1 MRIEFPTYNF
11 PSRLYDFN
19 LNKEIEFENY
29 RLLEEYIQNLLTHKE
44 INKIKDGL
52 SNVLFWG
59 YYRVGY
65 RDVRVK
71 KFRKQV
77 TDFQLMAFSNLVKT
91 NEINP
96 ISIKKLGL
104 AQFSQFSF
112 ISKILMFMNPKRYV
126 TLDKKIMYLKD
137 SFNPD
142 NPLTRIRYSKN
153 DTGIR
158 ITKISTKYY
167 FEWCE
172 LCSFIANEI
181 NSNKI
186 AVDIERGFFRLV
198 EEEKTDYGKAIIASE
213 IKKLHALTENHT
225 P

>member
-1 MRIEFPTYNF
+1 MRIEFPPYNF

-29 RLLEEYIQNLLTHKE
+29 RLLEKHIQNLLTHKE

-59 YYRVGY
+59 FYRIGY
-65 RDVRVK
+65 RDNRVK
-71 KFRKQV
+71 IFRQQV

-91 NEINP
+91 NKINP

-104 AQFSQFSF
+104 PQFSQFSF
-112 ISKILMFMNPKRYV
+112 ISKILMFINPKKYV
-126 TLDKKIMYLKD
+126 TLDKKIMNLKD
-137 SFNPD
+137 PFNPD
-142 NPLTRIRYSKN
+142 SPLTRIPYSEN

-158 ITKISTKYY
+158 ITKTTTKYY

-172 LCSFIANEI
+172 LCSFIAKEI
-181 NSNKI
+181 NNNKI

-198 EEEKTDYGKAIIASE
+198 EEEKTNYGREIITSE
-213 IKKLHALTENHT
+213 TKKLHALTANNT

>member
-1 MRIEFPTYNF
+1 MRIEFPPYNF

-29 RLLEEYIQNLLTHKE
+29 RQLEKHIQNLLTHKE

-59 YYRVGY
+59 FYRIGY
-65 RDVRVK
+65 RDNRVK
-71 KFRKQV
+71 IFRQQV

-91 NEINP
+91 NKINP

-104 AQFSQFSF
+104 PQFSQFSF
-112 ISKILMFMNPKRYV
+112 ISKILMFINPKRYV
-126 TLDKKIMYLKD
+126 TLDKKIMNLKD
-137 SFNPD
+137 PFNPD
-142 NPLTRIRYSKN
+142 SPLTRIPYSEN

-158 ITKISTKYY
+158 ITKTSTKYY

-172 LCSFIANEI
+172 LCSFIAKKI

-198 EEEKTDYGKAIIASE
+198 EEEKTNYGREIITSE
-213 IKKLHALTENHT
+213 TKKLHALTANNT